1 MRGAFRE
8 GCDLPRARPHPASHP
23 RAQFDFKPL
32 TRVGRKKKGASKGT
46 GLAGGKLPKVVPAT
60 RCKLRQMKLE
70 RVKDFLL
77 IEREFI
83 TNQEVLRPKEEQ
95 QKAEQKDMYRVL

>member
-1 MRGAFRE
+1 M
-8 GCDLPRARPHPASHP
+8 
-23 RAQFDFKPL
+23 
-32 TRVGRKKKGASKGT
+32 GRKKKGASKGT

-95 QKAEQKDMYRVL
+95 QKAERDSVDELRGMPLCVRRGAGVGWRVIAGRGR